1 MKSQH
6 FLIALFISAIF
17 GIYILYKPFLLS
29 ISIAILLAISTL
41 NIQKLFVKL
50 THSHFIAAL
59 LSSILLALLFFAP
72 LSYFLT
78 SITILLNNVD
88 PTNLDILYQ
97 KILLWISEIPPE
109 FEIVKSFLENL
120 FSESTI
126 KDSASKAVAIATTL
140 GKNSAH
146 FLKNAFLIIIF
157 YFFVQYHG
165 RHIFNFF
172 KNAISISAEDITQL
186 SYELSSVMSVVFY
199 SIIAT
204 AMLEGALF
212 GVLISYFG
220 YNAILFGIM
229 YGFASLLPVIGG
241 VIMWLPFVIY
251 EFALDHTM
259 NAIYIALYSII
270 VISIIADTFIKPL
283 IIKWIN
289 YGFVKTEE
297 KMNEMLIFFAIIAG
311 LTTFGFWGMIL
322 GPAITTFFLAI
333 LKLVAHHSKSSF
345 SRYD

>member
-1 MKSQH
+1 MKQQY
-6 FLIALFISAIF
+6 FLIALFSAALF

-29 ISIAILLAISTL
+29 IAIATLLAISTS
-41 NIQKLFVKL
+41 NIQKRLVSL
-50 THSHFIAAL
+50 THSSFLAAMI
-59 LSSILLALLFFAP
+59 SSILLALLFFAP

-97 KILLWISEIPPE
+97 KILLWISAIPSE

-146 FLKNAFLIIIF
+146 FLKNALLIIVF

-165 RHIFNFF
+165 RHIFNFL
-172 KNAISISAEDITQL
+172 KDVINISNEDMTQL
-186 SYELSSVMSVVFY
+186 SYNLSSVMSVVFY
-199 SIIAT
+199 SITAT
-204 AMLEGALF
+204 AVLEGALF
-212 GVLISYFG
+212 GIAISHFG
-220 YNAILFGIM
+220 YNGILFGMM

-241 VIMWLPFVIY
+241 VVMWLPFVVY
-251 EFALDHTM
+251 ELALDNTM
-259 NAIYIALYSII
+259 NAIYIALYSIV

-289 YGFVKTEE
+289 YGFVKTQE

-322 GPAITTFFLAI
+322 GPAITTFFMAI
-333 LKLVAHHSKSSF
+333 LKLVGRHSKISNSIHK
-345 SRYD
+345 